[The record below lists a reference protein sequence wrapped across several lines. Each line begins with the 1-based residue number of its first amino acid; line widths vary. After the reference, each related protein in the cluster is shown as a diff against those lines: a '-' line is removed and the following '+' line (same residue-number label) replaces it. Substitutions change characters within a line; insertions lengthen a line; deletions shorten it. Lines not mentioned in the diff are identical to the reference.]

1 MVIESKY
8 IFFLVEMEV
17 MILLEKVLYE
27 GFNMMEFVVVYDDL
41 S

>member
-1 MVIESKY
+1 MVLDSEY

>member
-1 MVIESKY
+1 MVIESEY
-8 IFFLVEMEV
+8 IFFLVEVEV

>member
-1 MVIESKY
+1 MVIESEY